1 MDGQDKGQSLPVG
14 FAKRLLERVGPLGQ
28 ASGTPRGRELTH
40 GRPLC
45 WIRSASPE
53 WGRHFAPSLARWK
66 PRVYDDDEDDG
77 PLVQYTFRMS

>member
-1 MDGQDKGQSLPVG
+1 MDRTRVRVSLWVSRN
-14 FAKRLLERVGPLGQ
+14 ACW
-28 ASGTPRGRELTH
+28 SGWGRWDRPRALPAGRELTH